1 MSKHFMFRKL
11 LILSVVTLGAFS
23 LTSCHR
29 GRVQNPLANLDSK
42 QPDKV
47 LFDRAMEAGKKGKY
61 EVQRTILQTLINTY
75 PDSEY
80 ISRAKLAV
88 GDSWYAEGGSTGLAQ
103 AEIEY
108 KDFITFFPNVPE
120 AAEAQL
126 RVADIHYRQMEK
138 PDRDYTHARR
148 AEEENRNLVLQF
160 PDSKLVPQAKQ
171 RLLQLQEVLG
181 EREFRV
187 GRFYFLR
194 DSWPA
199 AIARLKTLTDTYPL
213 YSQADGA
220 LYMLGT
226 AYEHEIQLTRAAK
239 GINEV
244 QKATFIQE
252 LTHKAADA
260 YSQIVT
266 RYPVMPAAGEAKIR
280 LQALGRPVPIAT
292 PEAIAQNK
300 AEEESRGETGRIGK
314 VMGNFRKAPNVSQS
328 AKVGEP
334 NLSGSREASAPEFVR
349 QAQATMLGKS
359 GSQGSNTVS
368 VETVGKGAPPQSQ
381 SIPKSAPAADQ
392 SQDQQPPS
400 KTGIPELK
408 PLESNP
414 PQNAPPA
421 ADPKPQA
428 DNAPATAPKPPA
440 AEQKSSSSSSSDT
453 SSTQSP
459 KQVNDAQAPVP
470 QSDTAEASEP
480 QKAQAATSAPASS
493 DDKNT
498 SSSKKKKKKGLRKI
512 VPF

>member
-1 MSKHFMFRKL
+1 MLRKL

-108 KDFITFFPNVPE
+108 KDFITFFPNLPE

-126 RVADIHYRQMEK
+126 KVANIHYRQMEK

-148 AEEENRNLVLQF
+148 AEDEYRNLILQF
-160 PDSKLVPQAKQ
+160 PDSKLVPEAKQ
-171 RLLQLQEVLG
+171 RLLEVQEVLG

-194 DSWPA
+194 ESWPA

-213 YSQADGA
+213 YSQADEA

-226 AYEHEIQLTRAAK
+226 AYEHEIQLTRGAK

-244 QKATFIQE
+244 QKATFLQE
-252 LTHKAADA
+252 LTNKAAGA

-266 RYPVMPAAGEAKIR
+266 RYPVMPAASEAKNR
-280 LQALGRPVPIAT
+280 LQALGRPVPTAT

-300 AEEESRGETGRIGK
+300 AEEESRGETGRVGK

-328 AKVGEP
+328 TKVGEP
-334 NLSGSREASAPEFVR
+334 NLSGSHEASAPEFVR

-381 SIPKSAPAADQ
+381 PIPKSAPADQ
-392 SQDQQPPS
+392 VQDQQPPS
-400 KTGIPELK
+400 ETGIPELK

-414 PQNAPPA
+414 PQNTPPPA
-421 ADPKPQA
+421 NPNLPQA
-428 DNAPATAPKPPA
+428 DAPATAPKPPA
-440 AEQKSSSSSSSDT
+440 TEQTSSSSSSS
-453 SSTQSP
+453 SSETQSP
-459 KQVNDAQAPVP
+459 KQVNDAQTPVP
-470 QSDTAEASEP
+470 QGDTAEASEA
-480 QKAQAATSAPASS
+480 QKGETTSSTSASASS

>member
-1 MSKHFMFRKL
+1 MLRKL
-11 LILSVVTLGAFS
+11 LILSVLAIAAFG

-29 GRVQNPLANLDSK
+29 SRVQNPLANLDSK

-126 RVADIHYRQMEK
+126 KVANIHYRQMEK

-148 AEEENRNLVLQF
+148 AEDEYRNLILQF
-160 PDSKLVPQAKQ
+160 PDSKLVPDAKQ
-171 RLLQLQEVLG
+171 RLLQVQEVLG

-194 DSWPA
+194 ESWPA

-213 YSQADGA
+213 YSQADVA
-220 LYMLGT
+220 HYMLGN
-226 AYEHEIQLTRAAK
+226 AYEKEIQLTRAAK
-239 GINEV
+239 GINET

-252 LTHKAADA
+252 LTNKAASA

-266 RYPVMPAAGEAKIR
+266 RYPVMPTAGDAKIR
-280 LQALGRPVPIAT
+280 LQALGRPVPTAT

-300 AEEESRGETGRIGK
+300 AEEESRGETGKVGK

-328 AKVGEP
+328 TQVGEP

-359 GSQGSNTVS
+359 GSQGNNTVT

-381 SIPKSAPAADQ
+381 PIPKSAPAADPAQ
-392 SQDQQPPS
+392 GQQQPS
-400 KTGIPELK
+400 QTGIPELK
-408 PLESNP
+408 PLESDP
-414 PQNAPPA
+414 PQNTPPPA
-421 ADPKPQA
+421 ADPNLPQA
-428 DNAPATAPKPPA
+428 DAPVTAPKPPA
-440 AEQKSSSSSSSDT
+440 TQPTGSSSSSSDT
-453 SSTQSP
+453 SSTQTP
-459 KQVNDAQAPVP
+459 TQVNDAQAPVP
-470 QSDTAEASEP
+470 QSDTTEGSEERKAVAE
-480 QKAQAATSAPASS
+480 TSATASS

-498 SSSKKKKKKGLRKI
+498 SSSKKKKKKGLHKI